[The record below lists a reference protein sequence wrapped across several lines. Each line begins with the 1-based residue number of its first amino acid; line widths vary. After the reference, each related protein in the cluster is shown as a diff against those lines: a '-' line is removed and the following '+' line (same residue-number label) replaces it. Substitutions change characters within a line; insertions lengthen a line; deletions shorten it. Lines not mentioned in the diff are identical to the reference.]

1 MKAFV
6 TGATGFLGSHVARVL
21 AEQGAE
27 LRLLVRPTS
36 DLRNLDGLNAD
47 RVVGDLR
54 DAASIS
60 KALSGCDVVFHVAA
74 DYRLWVR
81 DPDEMYRS
89 NVEGTRSLLEAARK
103 QGVRRVV
110 YTSSVATMGFTSN
123 HAWTGEGARPHTST
137 VADEESPVSL
147 ADMIGHYKRS
157 KFMAEQVAVEAAR
170 SGVDVVI
177 VNPTTPIGERDIKPT
192 PTGRIVVDF
201 LKRKFPAYVE
211 TGLNLV
217 DATEC
222 ARGHVQALEKGR
234 SGERYIL
241 GGENLT
247 LKQIL
252 DRLAAITG
260 LPSPTVKLPYIFA
273 LAAGVV
279 DEMVTGRLLGRE
291 PRATIDAVRM
301 GRKMMFVSSA
311 KAERELGWRTVP
323 VDGAHCAGRWT
334 GSGATGMSRIAI
346 IAAMEREVGPL
357 IRNWKVRTMEHGGRR
372 YRLFENGEATLVCG
386 GIGAEAARR
395 ATEAVI
401 REVNP
406 VRVISVGFAGALDAS
421 LQVGHVFEPRTV
433 INAADGVRT
442 EVGSGEGI
450 LVSSATVAGKEQKIR
465 FRQSLWRECGGH
477 GSRSRGARSAGA
489 GSRVRSFESHLRRRR
504 FHPARV
510 GSLCGGRREL
520 SVRPLRVPCGSAP
533 VAVGRDD
540 CAGAE

>member
-27 LRLLVRPTS
+27 LWLLVRPTS

-54 DAASIS
+54 DPASIE
-60 KALSGCDVVFHVAA
+60 KALSGIDVVFHVAA

-81 DPDEMYRS
+81 GRDSDEMYRS
-89 NVEGTRSLLEAARK
+89 NVEGTRAVLEAARK

-110 YTSSVATMGFTSN
+110 YTSSVATMGFISN
-123 HAWTGEGARPHTST
+123 DAAAELRSAWTGEGARPYTST
-137 VADEESPVSL
+137 VADEESPVGL

-157 KFMAEQVAVEAAR
+157 KFMAEQVAFEAAR

-192 PTGRIVVDF
+192 PTGRIVLDF

-222 ARGHVQALEKGR
+222 ARGHIQALEKGR
-234 SGERYIL
+234 SGDRYIL

-252 DRLAAITG
+252 DRLAAITN

-279 DEMVTGRLLGRE
+279 DEMVTGRVLGRE
-291 PRATIDAVRM
+291 PRATIDTVRM

-323 VDGAHCAGRWT
+323 VDGA
-334 GSGATGMSRIAI
+334 
-346 IAAMEREVGPL
+346 
-357 IRNWKVRTMEHGGRR
+357 
-372 YRLFENGEATLVCG
+372 
-386 GIGAEAARR
+386 
-395 ATEAVI
+395 
-401 REVNP
+401 
-406 VRVISVGFAGALDAS
+406 
-421 LQVGHVFEPRTV
+421 
-433 INAADGVRT
+433 
-442 EVGSGEGI
+442 
-450 LVSSATVAGKEQKIR
+450 
-465 FRQSLWRECGGH
+465 
-477 GSRSRGARSAGA
+477 
-489 GSRVRSFESHLRRRR
+489 LRR
-504 FHPARV
+504 
-510 GSLCGGRREL
+510 
-520 SVRPLRVPCGSAP
+520 SVEWFRANGYV
-533 VAVGRDD
+533 
-540 CAGAE
+540 

>member
-1 MKAFV
+1 MLAFV

-21 AEQGAE
+21 AEEGVE

-36 DLRNLDGLNAD
+36 DLRNLDGLSAD

-54 DAASIS
+54 DSASIE
-60 KALSGCDVVFHVAA
+60 KALAGCDVVFHVAA

-81 DPDEMYRS
+81 GRDSDEMYRS

-103 QGVRRVV
+103 QGIRRIV
-110 YTSSVATMGFTSN
+110 YTSSVATMGFISN
-123 HAWTGEGARPHTST
+123 DAAAELLHPVKPTPGLTGAPVRSAWTGEGARPHTST
-137 VADEESPVSL
+137 LADEESPVGL

-157 KFMAEQVAVEAAR
+157 KFMAEQVAFAAAR

-260 LPSPTVKLPYIFA
+260 LPSPTVKLPYILA

-279 DEMVTGRLLGRE
+279 DEMVTGRVLGRE

-311 KAERELGWRTVP
+311 KAERELGWRTVA
-323 VDGAHCAGRWT
+323 VDGA
-334 GSGATGMSRIAI
+334 
-346 IAAMEREVGPL
+346 
-357 IRNWKVRTMEHGGRR
+357 
-372 YRLFENGEATLVCG
+372 
-386 GIGAEAARR
+386 
-395 ATEAVI
+395 
-401 REVNP
+401 
-406 VRVISVGFAGALDAS
+406 
-421 LQVGHVFEPRTV
+421 
-433 INAADGVRT
+433 
-442 EVGSGEGI
+442 
-450 LVSSATVAGKEQKIR
+450 
-465 FRQSLWRECGGH
+465 
-477 GSRSRGARSAGA
+477 
-489 GSRVRSFESHLRRRR
+489 LRR
-504 FHPARV
+504 
-510 GSLCGGRREL
+510 
-520 SVRPLRVPCGSAP
+520 SVDWFRGNGYV
-533 VAVGRDD
+533 
-540 CAGAE
+540 